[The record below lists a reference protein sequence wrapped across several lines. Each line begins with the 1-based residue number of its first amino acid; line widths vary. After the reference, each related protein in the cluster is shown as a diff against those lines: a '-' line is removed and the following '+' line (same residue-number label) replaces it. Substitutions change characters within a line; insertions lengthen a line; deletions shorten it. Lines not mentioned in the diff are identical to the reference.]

1 MSARA
6 VETAET
12 AARAAKP
19 APARIRIGHVPID
32 ALRFEETIQAILQLV
47 ERGEGGTVM
56 TPNVDH
62 VVLAEDDLE
71 LRAAYA
77 EVSVSLVDG
86 KVLFEAARLLGHR
99 LPEKVSGS
107 DLFEPLVGYAAA
119 FGKRV
124 FLLGAAP
131 GIAERTAARLVEE
144 FPSLIVAGTDAPSL
158 DLQHDSPTH
167 DAIVAEL
174 RAARPDLVF
183 LAFGCPKQ
191 EILMHRI
198 ARAVRPAVLIG
209 VGASFDFVAGAV
221 QRAPE
226 WASEHGLE
234 WLYRLVHEPL
244 RLAPRYLVRDPRFL
258 AILVREIVAR
268 RHAKAA

>member
-1 MSARA
+1 MSALSAAPAVAVTSARA
-6 VETAET
+6 RVT
-12 AARAAKP
+12 
-19 APARIRIGHVPID
+19 IGHVPID
-32 ALRFEETIQAILQLV
+32 VLDFEQAIQAILQLV

-77 EVSVSLVDG
+77 EVSLSLVDG
-86 KVLFEAARLLGHR
+86 MVLFEAARLLGHR

-131 GIAERTAARLVEE
+131 GIAARTAERLVAE
-144 FPSLIVAGTDAPSL
+144 FPSLLVAGTDAPTL
-158 DLQHDSPTH
+158 DLAHDPPTH

-191 EILMHRI
+191 EVLMHRI

-221 QRAPE
+221 HRAPE

-258 AILVREIVAR
+258 AILVRELVAR
-268 RHAKAA
+268 RPARAA

>member
-1 MSARA
+1 MSA
-6 VETAET
+6 
-12 AARAAKP
+12 P
-19 APARIRIGHVPID
+19 SSPARITIGHVPID
-32 ALRFEETIQAILQLV
+32 ALDFQAALRAILQLV

-62 VVLAEDDLE
+62 VVLAEDDLR

-77 EVSVSLVDG
+77 DASVSLVDG

-119 FGKRV
+119 FDKRV
-124 FLLGAAP
+124 FLLGGAP
-131 GIAERTAARLVEE
+131 GIAARTAARLVQE
-144 FPSLIVAGTDAPSL
+144 FPPLVVAGIDAPAL
-158 DLQHDSPTH
+158 DLDRDPETH

-198 ARAVRPAVLIG
+198 ARAVRPAVLVG

-226 WASEHGLE
+226 WVSEHGLE
-234 WLYRLVHEPL
+234 WLYRLMHEPL
-244 RLAPRYLVRDPRFL
+244 RLAPRYLVRDPRFA
-258 AILVREIVAR
+258 AILLREIVAR
-268 RHAKAA
+268 RRPKAA